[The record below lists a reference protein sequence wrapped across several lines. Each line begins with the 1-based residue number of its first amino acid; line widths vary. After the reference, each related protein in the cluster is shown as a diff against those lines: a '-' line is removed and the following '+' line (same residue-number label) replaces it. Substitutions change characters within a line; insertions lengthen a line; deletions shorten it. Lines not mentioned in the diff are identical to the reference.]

1 MIKAGNPSTHNLKIR
16 KYVSENKQTSSQIF
30 EKLNRRGRLNPVQN
44 SMSVQLTNEQL
55 IRFYIKDTEP
65 KLEMSNNN
73 IQGQG
78 GDANSVLMSEIQ
90 RLIDVGNFNAQDA
103 KNTMTTMQTK
113 LINDGR
119 TLAQINIDD
128 ALNRN
133 KDLITQLQRGFNSVN
148 DSIADN
154 LSFVKTTI
162 DDIADNLAISSSTND
177 ASSQNI
183 IKSLNDLNTNLEQ
196 YNTTGTVSQGAL
208 FTSLANLQTALA
220 NSNTNNAVNTAAI
233 DNLSI
238 IMGSMTATPG
248 VSVGTTP
255 ATPGT
260 PTAPVLP
267 PAPAAPVLPPA
278 PASPVLPPAPGSPVL
293 PPRPNTPPP
302 PPFTP
307 ITSVL
312 HAAIGGL
319 GGSSTTTTDP
329 ATGITTTN
337 VAVLPITPTA
347 QQLADAAAAKGGAG
361 SSVMVTGPKISVS
374 VGNYP
379 EYDEIK
385 AKNGGKDLIMK
396 DYRDILMKVAQDY
409 PHLFPGTQ
417 KASTYINSRSK
428 PELHALS
435 EKILKEKYAYID
447 EQDQSANLIQN
458 ILRGHRGRGVVTGI
472 QAERATAADI
482 IIKTMR
488 EERKQI
494 QQDKFRSLIQTASPI
509 LREKQQEAIRRQ
521 IMRDAHFNPYY

>member
-1 MIKAGNPSTHNLKIR
+1 
-16 KYVSENKQTSSQIF
+16 
-30 EKLNRRGRLNPVQN
+30 
-44 SMSVQLTNEQL
+44 
-55 IRFYIKDTEP
+55 
-65 KLEMSNNN
+65 
-73 IQGQG
+73 
-78 GDANSVLMSEIQ
+78 
-90 RLIDVGNFNAQDA
+90 
-103 KNTMTTMQTK
+103 
-113 LINDGR
+113 
-119 TLAQINIDD
+119 
-128 ALNRN
+128 
-133 KDLITQLQRGFNSVN
+133 
-148 DSIADN
+148 
-154 LSFVKTTI
+154 
-162 DDIADNLAISSSTND
+162 
-177 ASSQNI
+177 
-183 IKSLNDLNTNLEQ
+183 
-196 YNTTGTVSQGAL
+196 
-208 FTSLANLQTALA
+208 
-220 NSNTNNAVNTAAI
+220 
-233 DNLSI
+233 
-238 IMGSMTATPG
+238 MGSMSGTPG
-248 VSVGTTP
+248 VGVGTTP
-255 ATPGT
+255 ATP
-260 PTAPVLP
+260 AS
-267 PAPAAPVLPPA
+267 PVLPPA
-278 PASPVLPPAPGSPVL
+278 PASPVLPP
-293 PPRPNTPPP
+293 RPNTPPP
-302 PPFTP
+302 PGGSPPPTPFTP

-337 VAVLPITPTA
+337 VAVPAVAPTT
-347 QQLADAAAAKGGAG
+347 QQQADAVTAAAVTTKGEAG
-361 SSVMVTGPKISVS
+361 SVMVTGPKMAVS

-396 DYRDILMKVAQDY
+396 DYRDMLIKVAQDY

-521 IMRDAHFNPYY
+521 IMRDTHFNPYY

>member
-1 MIKAGNPSTHNLKIR
+1 
-16 KYVSENKQTSSQIF
+16 
-30 EKLNRRGRLNPVQN
+30 
-44 SMSVQLTNEQL
+44 
-55 IRFYIKDTEP
+55 
-65 KLEMSNNN
+65 
-73 IQGQG
+73 
-78 GDANSVLMSEIQ
+78 
-90 RLIDVGNFNAQDA
+90 
-103 KNTMTTMQTK
+103 
-113 LINDGR
+113 
-119 TLAQINIDD
+119 
-128 ALNRN
+128 
-133 KDLITQLQRGFNSVN
+133 
-148 DSIADN
+148 
-154 LSFVKTTI
+154 
-162 DDIADNLAISSSTND
+162 
-177 ASSQNI
+177 
-183 IKSLNDLNTNLEQ
+183 
-196 YNTTGTVSQGAL
+196 
-208 FTSLANLQTALA
+208 
-220 NSNTNNAVNTAAI
+220 
-233 DNLSI
+233 
-238 IMGSMTATPG
+238 MGSMSGTPG
-248 VSVGTTP
+248 VGVGTTP
-255 ATPGT
+255 ATP
-260 PTAPVLP
+260 ASPVLP

-278 PASPVLPPAPGSPVL
+278 PASPVLPPAPASPVL
-293 PPRPNTPPP
+293 PPAPTPPRPNTPPP
-302 PPFTP
+302 PGGSPPPTPFTP

-337 VAVLPITPTA
+337 VVVPQVAPST

-361 SSVMVTGPKISVS
+361 GSLMLAGPKMSVS

-396 DYRDILMKVAQDY
+396 DYRDMLIKVAQDY

-509 LREKQQEAIRRQ
+509 LREKQQETIRRQ